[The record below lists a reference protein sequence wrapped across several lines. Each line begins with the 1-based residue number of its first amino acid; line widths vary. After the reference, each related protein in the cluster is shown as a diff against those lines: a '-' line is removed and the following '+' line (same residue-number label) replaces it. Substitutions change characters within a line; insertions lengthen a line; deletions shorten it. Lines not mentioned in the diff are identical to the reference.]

1 MKRMNNFLTLVFAA
15 LAFTAF
21 TACTDDKNGPEDGD
35 GVGLPKGEAWMSI
48 RIQTA
53 NEGRALHDPKE
64 ENGTANETKVTT
76 ARALFFKDGTNPTD
90 PKVLVDDISLTTEQL
105 GLPGQ
110 STGLGGKAFGVSKEA
125 QYLLIV
131 TNPSSKFGTFTKGTT
146 YTAVNK
152 AIESATVADVIGAS
166 KNNFMMTNAKG
177 GLEPSTANGT
187 LAELTL
193 HITAAD
199 AESAPQAIHVDRVAA
214 KVRLYTASGINDN
227 ANALIGDIGWV
238 LNVTNKKFFPVS
250 ERTFTWNEGATAK
263 TVATDGYDYTPTT
276 GGTWFAGASSD
287 AGTYPLNTCRAPF
300 DKYKL
305 GSYRIDPNYKDNDV
319 DNAATYAAN
328 YAVYST
334 TTRPA
339 NTDWLADK
347 GVAYCLENTQIKA
360 QNQEAYTT
368 QVLLRAQ
375 YAPKGLKNQDG
386 TNVAPALKA
395 GDSWIKIGAN
405 GYYTL
410 ASLATYIKAELTLKF
425 PPEKLSEDPATILTP
440 LTDAF
445 NTYLASLGKSITIPA
460 TWAAFKTELNIAG
473 DLDKTKVENGIV
485 ALVKKFTDLDIDDF
499 KASTVGSVSFFEG
512 GWNYYPIMIKHD
524 DVDALTAVDGP
535 QGALNE
541 LGEFGVVRNSV
552 YDITVNKI
560 MNVGFPDI
568 PKPGKDDDEK
578 DNLLISVQ
586 ININPWT
593 WYTQSIDL

>member
-35 GVGLPKGEAWMSI
+35 GVGLPKCEAWMSI

-214 KVRLYTASGINDN
+214 KVRLYTAS
-227 ANALIGDIGWV
+227 
-238 LNVTNKKFFPVS
+238 
-250 ERTFTWNEGATAK
+250 
-263 TVATDGYDYTPTT
+263 
-276 GGTWFAGASSD
+276 
-287 AGTYPLNTCRAPF
+287 
-300 DKYKL
+300 
-305 GSYRIDPNYKDNDV
+305 
-319 DNAATYAAN
+319 
-328 YAVYST
+328 
-334 TTRPA
+334 
-339 NTDWLADK
+339 
-347 GVAYCLENTQIKA
+347 
-360 QNQEAYTT
+360 
-368 QVLLRAQ
+368 
-375 YAPKGLKNQDG
+375 
-386 TNVAPALKA
+386 
-395 GDSWIKIGAN
+395 
-405 GYYTL
+405 
-410 ASLATYIKAELTLKF
+410 
-425 PPEKLSEDPATILTP
+425 
-440 LTDAF
+440 
-445 NTYLASLGKSITIPA
+445 
-460 TWAAFKTELNIAG
+460 
-473 DLDKTKVENGIV
+473 
-485 ALVKKFTDLDIDDF
+485 
-499 KASTVGSVSFFEG
+499 
-512 GWNYYPIMIKHD
+512 
-524 DVDALTAVDGP
+524 
-535 QGALNE
+535 
-541 LGEFGVVRNSV
+541 
-552 YDITVNKI
+552 
-560 MNVGFPDI
+560 
-568 PKPGKDDDEK
+568 
-578 DNLLISVQ
+578 
-586 ININPWT
+586 
-593 WYTQSIDL
+593 